1 MSWWLRLP
9 VHESGSIAKMLPD
22 FVFIAPSKP
31 LRGKKYGPQSRRDA
45 KKRRRKR
52 TNVSAIYHLALFSI

>member
-22 FVFIAPSKP
+22 FVFIAPWLS
-31 LRGKKYGPQSRRDA
+31 LREKNMARQDA
-45 KKRRRKR
+45 EKQRKEGE
-52 TNVSAIYHLALFSI
+52 NEAMIF